1 MLKKLKKILS
11 ACESK
16 ETFFKRIE
24 KLYSKYSKEYR
35 YIERAYDDAEEAFSD
50 KYRDGGEEYFSHLCA
65 VAIILIDY
73 LFIFERKDLN
83 IPAYQ
88 IIAAALLHDIVEDC
102 SEWTLERILRD
113 YGRDVALLLDY
124 VSKRPKSNFKN
135 IAEQRNFYHGRFI
148 TAPIEFFLIKLSDR
162 LHNQMTLWCCDKEKV
177 SFKIYETKE
186 YYIPWARK
194 WGILAHELEETVI
207 TLEKSLEKYFKN
219 CLLEANKSKTE

>member
-1 MLKKLKKILS
+1 MLKKLNRLLS
-11 ACESK
+11 ASESK

-24 KLYSKYSKEYR
+24 KLYSKYTKEYR
-35 YIERAYDDAEEAFSD
+35 YIERAYDDAEEAFRD
-50 KYRDGGEEYFSHLCA
+50 KLRDGGEEYFSHLRA

-73 LFIFERKDLN
+73 LYVFERKDLN

-88 IIAAALLHDIVEDC
+88 IIAAALLHDMVEDC
-102 SEWTLERILRD
+102 PKWTLDKILRD

-124 VSKRPKSNFKN
+124 VSKRPKSQFKN
-135 IAEQRNFYHGRFI
+135 VSEQRKFYHDRFI
-148 TAPIEFFLIKLSDR
+148 TAPIEFFLIKLADR

-186 YYIPWARK
+186 YYIPWAKK

-207 TLEKSLEKYFKN
+207 ALEANLEEYFKN
-219 CLLEANKSKTE
+219 CLLEAKKKKK